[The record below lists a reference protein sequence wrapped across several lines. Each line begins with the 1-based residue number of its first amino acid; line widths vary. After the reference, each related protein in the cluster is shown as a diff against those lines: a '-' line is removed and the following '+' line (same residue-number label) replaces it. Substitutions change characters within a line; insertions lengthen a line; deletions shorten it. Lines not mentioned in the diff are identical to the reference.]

1 MGFERSVRALAA
13 RRGQESL
20 ERLPQTA
27 TGQKGTIG
35 IIRRTLLINYHIA
48 LSSTST
54 TELKEFLTVV
64 DVEAHTVNAPTSQL
78 RIIIAIS
85 LIISLSL
92 PSR

>member
-1 MGFERSVRALAA
+1 MRALAA